1 MKILCDYDTQI
12 HENVGQILAVIGQK
26 TKAKKI
32 LKWKENSLSG
42 KYCIKLRNRNKIFC
56 LTMAAQEI
64 TLNFFFFYFKPMPW
78 LYIRQSNPEPCQA
91 VLVEGSPDGFQ

>member
-56 LTMAAQEI
+56 LTMAAQG
-64 TLNFFFFYFKPMPW
+64 NHFNYFFFKPMPW